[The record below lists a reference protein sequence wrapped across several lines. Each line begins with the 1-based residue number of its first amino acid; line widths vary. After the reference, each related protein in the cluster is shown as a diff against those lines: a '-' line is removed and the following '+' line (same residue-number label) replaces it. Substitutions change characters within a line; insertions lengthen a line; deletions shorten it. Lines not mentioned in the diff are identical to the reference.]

1 MTSANWFEWNAGN
14 MIRSMYKQI
23 HSAISERNEN
33 MFAYSAMEIFGMYVF
48 KQMLWFYAWLRFA
61 GSHSL
66 CSPWMCK
73 YVDRQVPIMRIAF
86 RSGGTD
92 FFIVWQFW
100 HINIIEFDLQYSNSS
115 YIFLWVVEKIAFLAW
130 WPIWP
135 QNRNWHNANAKDVY
149 NNVNITVDQWSWRQ
163 WNSWFIS
170 YSAIVEVI
178 FISSEALR
186 QLP

>member
-1 MTSANWFEWNAGN
+1 MSKQLALKNTIQIMTSANWFEWNAGN

-86 RSGGTD
+86 HYLARRNG
-92 FFIVWQFW
+92 FFYRMTILAYKYNWIWFAIFQQL
-100 HINIIEFDLQYSNSS
+100 IYILMSRGENSVFGLVT
-115 YIFLWVVEKIAFLAW
+115 YLA
-130 WPIWP
+130 
-135 QNRNWHNANAKDVY
+135 
-149 NNVNITVDQWSWRQ
+149 T
-163 WNSWFIS
+163 
-170 YSAIVEVI
+170 E
-178 FISSEALR
+178 
-186 QLP
+186 

>member
-1 MTSANWFEWNAGN
+1 MPEIWFVPCINKYTRLYPSEMKTCLLIQLWRYLECMFSNKCYDFMHDSDLQAVTVCARHGCANTL
-14 MIRSMYKQI
+14 IDKYR
-23 HSAISERNEN
+23 
-33 MFAYSAMEIFGMYVF
+33 
-48 KQMLWFYAWLRFA
+48 
-61 GSHSL
+61 L
-66 CSPWMCK
+66 CELHFIIWP
-73 YVDRQVPIMRIAF
+73 
-86 RSGGTD
+86 GGTD